1 MNNADP
7 LVVIDGVAGCAI
19 SDINPQDIK
28 NISILKD
35 AASSAIYGSRAAN
48 GVILITTKPDTK
60 AVPKLR
66 TAAISRLKGS

>member
-1 MNNADP
+1 LNNADP

-35 AASSAIYGSRAAN
+35 AASSAIYGSRACSFC
-48 GVILITTKPDTK
+48 VLMP
-60 AVPKLR
+60 
-66 TAAISRLKGS
+66 ISAPNPN